1 MTAQPQEGA
10 LRSSLTQALHE
21 IIVVLLALNLI
32 LAGEGHAAEEL
43 EPQEQR
49 MRRKG
54 CGAEGPGASAY
65 KPSWMLR
72 LSPKVTPL
80 LLPTPEEEAL
90 AIL

>member
-21 IIVVLLALNLI
+21 IIVVLLAFNLI

-49 MRRKG
+49 KDEKEKLW
-54 CGAEGPGASAY
+54 C
-65 KPSWMLR
+65 
-72 LSPKVTPL
+72 
-80 LLPTPEEEAL
+80 
-90 AIL
+90 